1 MPIPATAE
9 TILWAIQTARR
20 LAQGLQ
26 RAYVHSLRE
35 RKILL
40 PLPTFDH
47 SPTLLSAD
55 RFFSG
60 SGSEYLDALPY
71 LTTLHQKQKNGQLTP
86 DEREE
91 YLDMYVTCFSL
102 QRYGENTANIL
113 ETSINPE
120 EVINLLRIRQWEMGR
135 SPQPTALQVAAGT
148 LVETGI
154 DFLVGHPGLATPQ
167 TAEGRALRALLEGLE
182 RVTLTL
188 HPFQA
193 TVSRELVPAL
203 FTSAAEA
210 LAELGPALSDDP
222 SLHAFI
228 EETGRRIAQD
238 LLHYSERINEPSRDA
253 LRWGPIL
260 LRSLI
265 KQAGEVGLEQSSAL
279 FGTDAEETI
288 LLQETGSL
296 VLSILLQSEDGIDLS
311 DLFTVPTA
319 DALVR
324 TIFSVLARY
333 PELLSEQ
340 EAVQG
345 IARDVIK
352 ALSQSGIQRP
362 GFLPFILN
370 EVLRATARHIPAFWK
385 EENRERQQLLIQLI
399 RETLQIIAQTEP
411 DGRWTLRWT
420 DEDVLHLINQWTDV
434 VIAQPDLLEAT
445 IGNRPVWIVL
455 VRTTLNHLQTTPRA
469 ERWQGHQL
477 IILFHELAQAL
488 LAVPTLFQKSE
499 AWVQSFLQLLVNR
512 LIGEGYVPEER
523 LENLLKYI
531 FKDLATRY
539 PDEQLLVFVHI
550 LLSDF
555 FPMRG
560 RGHILD
566 LTDILEWLERI
577 VRSFPAWKSPDNP
590 LLRFIDKIED
600 LLGPILHRRPESGP
614 NMLGIYLDI
623 ILEYREQLSPDLEE
637 EVLTPLV
644 QTTSQIIEAWQPDQ
658 PNQWMQR
665 LEPVELEDLFA
676 IILDRTLIDPLLLK
690 DGKVTAL
697 LQVLTA
703 AIDDPDTRRHLPFHV
718 MDDLL
723 DLLFEL
729 MLATNGWTKNI
740 RVRNQEEVWA
750 LHYALEW
757 LMAIFF
763 RQERPVRTFLS
774 RPDVFRQ
781 TIHAYSRR
789 CELENLTEKGIDRA
803 SLHLNELLLGV
814 SEQALTEADY
824 IQAIWSTD
832 DFPNT

>member
-47 SPTLLSAD
+47 APTLLSAD
-55 RFFSG
+55 RFFSA
-60 SGSEYLDALPY
+60 SGKEYLGSLPY
-71 LTTLHQKQKNGQLTP
+71 LTTLH
-86 DEREE
+86 ERQQTGRLSTEERDE

-102 QRYGENTANIL
+102 QRYGENTANVL

-120 EVINLLRIRQWEMGR
+120 EVINLLRIRQWEMGK

-154 DFLVGHPGLATPQ
+154 DFLVGHHGLATPR
-167 TAEGRALRALLEGLE
+167 TAEGRALQALLEGLE
-182 RVTLTL
+182 RVPLTQ
-188 HPFQA
+188 HPLQQ
-193 TVSRELVPAL
+193 TVSRQLVPAL

-210 LAELGPALSDDP
+210 LSELGPALSDDP
-222 SLHAFI
+222 ALQAFM
-228 EETGRRIAQD
+228 EETGKRITED
-238 LLHYSERINEPSRDA
+238 LLEYSERHNELSEEA

-265 KQAGEVGLEQSSAL
+265 KQTGEVGLEQSSAL
-279 FGTDAEETI
+279 FGTDAEETV

-296 VLSILLQSEDGIDLS
+296 VLSILLQSEDGVDFS
-311 DLFTVPTA
+311 SLFTVPAA

-324 TIFSVLARY
+324 TVFSVLARY

-345 IARDVIK
+345 IAREVSK
-352 ALSQSGIQRP
+352 ALTQSGIQRP

-370 EVLRATARHIPAFWK
+370 EVLRATAEHIPAFWK
-385 EENRERQQLLIQLI
+385 EENREQQQLLIQLI
-399 RETLQIIAQTEP
+399 RETLRTVAQTES

-420 DEDVLHLINQWTDV
+420 DKDILALINQWIDV
-434 VIAQPDLLEAT
+434 VVARPDLLEAR
-445 IGNRPVWIVL
+445 IGGRPIWSML
-455 VRTTLNHLQTTPRA
+455 VQTTLDHLRTTPRS
-469 ERWQGHQL
+469 ERWQGTQL
-477 IILFHELAQAL
+477 IRLFHELTQAL
-488 LAVPTLFQKSE
+488 LVIPSLFQKSE
-499 AWVQSFLQLLVNR
+499 DWVRSFLQLLVDR
-512 LIGEGYVPEER
+512 LIGDGYLPKER
-523 LENLLKYI
+523 LDSLLKFI
-531 FKDLATRY
+531 FKDLAARY
-539 PDEQLLVFVHI
+539 PDEQLLLFVHV

-555 FPMRG
+555 FPMRN
-560 RGHILD
+560 RGQLLD
-566 LTDILEWLERI
+566 LTDILEWMERI
-577 VRSFPAWKSPDNP
+577 VRAFPAWRSSDNP
-590 LLRFIDKIED
+590 LLRLIDNLEEI
-600 LLGPILHRRPESGP
+600 LSPILNTRPESGP
-614 NMLGIYLDI
+614 NVLGIYLDI

-637 EVLTPLV
+637 DVFTPMV
-644 QTTSQIIEAWQPDQ
+644 QTTRQIMAAWQHHE

-665 LEPVELEDLFA
+665 LEPVEFEDLFA
-676 IILDRTLIDPLLLK
+676 LILDRTLVDSELLRENSI
-690 DGKVTAL
+690 TTL
-697 LQVLTA
+697 LQILTA
-703 AIDDPDTRRHLPFHV
+703 AIDDPDTRRHLPFHL

-729 MLATNGWTKNI
+729 MLASNGWTKTI
-740 RVRNQEEVWA
+740 RVRNQEDVWA

-763 RQERPVRTFLS
+763 RQERAVRVFLS
-774 RPDVFRQ
+774 RSDVFRQ
-781 TIHAYSRR
+781 TIHAYARR
-789 CELENLTEKGIDRA
+789 CELEHLTEKGIDRA
-803 SLHLNELLLGV
+803 ALHLNELLLGV

-824 IQAIWSTD
+824 IRAIWSTD